1 MPKRRLVRF
10 GVVDF
15 FSGCGGTSTG
25 FSLASVPG
33 ADVEVVAGVDIDANA
48 CATFES
54 MHDRPAH
61 CLDVRDLLD
70 EPHRLQALVKGWALG
85 RFDQVILVGCSPCQG
100 FAAHRK
106 AANGDDPRRHLFTAF
121 TDIARQLDPD
131 AIFMENVPDLF
142 SKKHWPYYSSG
153 RKVLEKAGYTVRSRI
168 YNFAGFGLPQERFRA
183 VMLAMKASL
192 QMPEARLGPS
202 DFSTVREAIGHL
214 SPLEA
219 GQVCPTDP
227 MHRTSNHRRSTV
239 EILRRVPMNGGN
251 RPVGVGPECLDR
263 AREKHGGY
271 TDVYG
276 RLAWDRPSVTV
287 TARCRTP
294 SCGRF
299 AHPEQHRGLSIREA
313 ALLQGFPAGFMF
325 EGNFDDKFK
334 QIGNA
339 VPPLVAKHFAE
350 HIVRQLMG
358 LKPTLQTS
366 CETDVIAPVGP
377 GFAVTINGIKR
388 RREKESQDASLA

>member
-1 MPKRRLVRF
+1 MTRRVSRF
-10 GVVDF
+10 GLIDF

-33 ADVEVVAGVDIDANA
+33 ADVELVAGVDIDASA
-48 CATFES
+48 CETFER
-54 MHDRPAH
+54 MHNRPAL
-61 CLDVRDLLD
+61 CLDVRELLD
-70 EPHRLQALVKGWALG
+70 EPRRLRALHKEWDLG
-85 RFDQVILVGCSPCQG
+85 RFDRVILIGCSPCQG

-106 AANGDDPRRHLFTAF
+106 AVDRDDPRRHLFTVF
-121 TDIARQLDPD
+121 TEIARRLDPD

-142 SKKHWPYYSSG
+142 SRKHWPYYASG
-153 RKVLEKAGYTVRSRI
+153 RKILEKSGYTVRSRI
-168 YNFAGFGLPQERFRA
+168 YNFAGFGLPQERFR
-183 VMLAMKASL
+183 VVIIAMKDSFQLPDA
-192 QMPEARLGPS
+192 PFGPG
-202 DFSTVREAIGHL
+202 DFSTVREAIGNL
-214 SPLEA
+214 PPLDA
-219 GQVCPTDP
+219 GQVCSTDS
-227 MHRTSNHRRSTV
+227 MHRTSNHRRSTI
-239 EILRRVPMNGGN
+239 EILKRVPVDGGN

-313 ALLQGFPAGFMF
+313 ALLQGFPAGFVF

-339 VPPLVAKHFAE
+339 VPPLVAKQFAE
-350 HIVRQLMG
+350 HIIRQLMG
-358 LKPTLQTS
+358 LQLTLETS
-366 CETDVIAPVGP
+366 SETDVVAPVGP

-388 RREKESQDASLA
+388 RREKETQEAALA

>member
-1 MPKRRLVRF
+1 MPTRRRTRF

-15 FSGCGGTSTG
+15 FSGCGGASTG
-25 FSLASVPG
+25 FSLASVRG
-33 ADVEVVAGVDIDANA
+33 ADIEIVAGIDIDANA
-48 CATFES
+48 CATFER
-54 MHDRPAH
+54 MHNRPAH
-61 CLDVRDLLD
+61 CLDIRGLLD
-70 EPHRLQALVKGWALG
+70 KPSQLTALVETWDLK
-85 RFDQVILVGCSPCQG
+85 RFDRVLLIGCAPCQG

-106 AANGDDPRRHLFTAF
+106 AIDDDDPRRHLFTVF
-121 TDIARQLDPD
+121 TEIARRINPD

-153 RKVLEKAGYTVRSRI
+153 REILEKAGYTVRSRI

-183 VMLAMKASL
+183 VMLAMKTPF
-192 QMPEARLGPS
+192 QMPDPPIDPGG
-202 DFSTVREAIGHL
+202 FSTVRDAIGNL
-214 SPLEA
+214 PPLEA
-219 GQVCPTDP
+219 GQMSDADP

-239 EILRRVPMNGGN
+239 KILRRVPADGGN

-276 RLAWDRPSVTV
+276 RLSWNRPSVTV

-299 AHPEQHRGLSIREA
+299 AHPEQHRGLSVREA
-313 ALLQGFPAGFMF
+313 ALLQGFPSDFMF

-339 VPPLVAKHFAE
+339 VPPLVAAKFAE
-350 HIVRQLMG
+350 HLVRLVMG
-358 LKPTLQTS
+358 RRPALPTS
-366 CETDVIAPVGP
+366 SDKDVVAPVGP

-388 RREKESQDASLA
+388 RREKANQEAVRA